1 MPDDY
6 EVGPLYL
13 DILDKAQWITEKAF
27 TTRFTDIDG
36 DSWVDFG
43 PYREEEMS
51 SIDEYVEIPVDRGF
65 FYSAKPLGVKF
76 GATDSGEQYALD
88 GSPAVFTTGVSLSFV
103 PSGISAPFFKRLI
116 AGTDAYDDNGIFY
129 INCGTI
135 PKDMW
140 LMFQGH
146 WIQIRGKDMVTDISE
161 LKDNTLCI
169 INFIPSI
176 DNFWVLGNTIFKDYY
191 VHHDPVKGAMGFV
204 PTNQRFKSA
213 LVPDAVPQA
222 SIEFGYDSAFMYLKL
237 TVFFVLVGA
246 YAATAIFVFTSSFK
260 GLSFLNKSSNQS
272 SNVSQKKSLAKKFDQ
287 MSTAKLEELLAAVQA
302 KKAAS
307 ADADA
312 YNLNIIQ

>member
-103 PSGISAPFFKRLI
+103 PASIAAPFFKRML

-135 PKDMW
+135 P
-140 LMFQGH
+140 
-146 WIQIRGKDMVTDISE
+146 
-161 LKDNTLCI
+161 
-169 INFIPSI
+169 
-176 DNFWVLGNTIFKDYY
+176 
-191 VHHDPVKGAMGFV
+191 
-204 PTNQRFKSA
+204 
-213 LVPDAVPQA
+213 
-222 SIEFGYDSAFMYLKL
+222 
-237 TVFFVLVGA
+237 
-246 YAATAIFVFTSSFK
+246 
-260 GLSFLNKSSNQS
+260 
-272 SNVSQKKSLAKKFDQ
+272 
-287 MSTAKLEELLAAVQA
+287 
-302 KKAAS
+302 
-307 ADADA
+307 
-312 YNLNIIQ
+312 